1 MPFNRR
7 TFLTLTVSG
16 AAAASLGSLT
26 SCTRSRS
33 TATERQIGTLA
44 ESASVE
50 AVVPA
55 ARPSPAP
62 AGMKAPIRGDVRLAV
77 FSDINS
83 AYGST
88 DYIQEVTEAVRLIPE
103 WEPDLVLCAGDMV
116 AGQQRSL
123 TQPQIQAMWNSF
135 DQQVYAPLRQA
146 GVPFAFT
153 LGNHDASS
161 VISNGGYVYAL
172 ERDLAK
178 AYWTAPERTLGVEF
192 IDRSGFP
199 FYYTFV
205 QNDIFYL
212 VWDASSATISAQEL
226 AWAEQSLAS
235 EAAQQA
241 KLRLV
246 LGHLPFYAISQG
258 RDTPGEFMSNGD
270 QLRSQ
275 LESRNVH
282 TYICGH
288 HHAYYPGRVG
298 NLQFLHCGAL
308 GSGPRTLLGTTAA
321 ARHTLTILDITFDEA
336 ASNAASVVYTTY
348 DMTSKQE
355 VLPTE
360 LPESI
365 NGPTGQVLRQNALGS
380 V

>member
-1 MPFNRR
+1 MPLNRR
-7 TFLTLTVSG
+7 NFLVLTLSG
-16 AAAASLGSLT
+16 TAAAGISSLT

-33 TATERQIGTLA
+33 AATEGQATPAA
-44 ESASVE
+44 ESSSLVDA
-50 AVVPA
+50 AVPPV
-55 ARPSPAP
+55 RSSPAP
-62 AGMKAPIRGDVRLAV
+62 VGMKSPVKGDVRLAV
-77 FSDINS
+77 FSDLNN

-88 DYIQEVTEAVRLIPE
+88 DYIQEVTDAVRLISE

-116 AGQQRSL
+116 AGQKRSL
-123 TQPQIQAMWNSF
+123 TQAQIQAMWNGF
-135 DQQVYAPLRQA
+135 DQFVYAPIRQA
-146 GVPFAFT
+146 GLPFAFT

-161 VISNGGYVYAL
+161 VISNGGYAYAL

-178 AYWTAPERTLGVEF
+178 AYWTDSNRELGVEF
-192 IDRSGFP
+192 VDRSGFP
-199 FYYTFV
+199 FYYSFV

-212 VWDASSATISAQEL
+212 VWDASSATVSPQEI

-258 RDTPGEFMSNGD
+258 RDTPGEFLTD
-270 QLRSQ
+270 AEQLRSQ
-275 LESRNVH
+275 LESYNVH

-308 GSGPRTLLGTTAA
+308 GSGPRTWLGSTATA
-321 ARHTLTILDITFDEA
+321 IHTLTIMDITFDETA
-336 ASNAASVVYTTY
+336 LNGASVVYTTY
-348 DMTSKQE
+348 DMTTGEE
-355 VLPTE
+355 VLLSQ
-360 LPESI
+360 LPEAI
-365 NGPTGQVLRQNALGS
+365 NGPTGQVIRQGALG
-380 V
+380 

>member
-1 MPFNRR
+1 MPLNRR
-7 TFLTLTVSG
+7 NFLVFTLSG
-16 AAAASLGSLT
+16 TAAASISSLT

-33 TATERQIGTLA
+33 TATEGQA
-44 ESASVE
+44 APAVESSSQLE
-50 AVVPA
+50 AAVPA

-62 AGMKAPIRGDVRLAV
+62 AGMKAPVKGDVRLAV

-88 DYIQEVTEAVRLIPE
+88 DYIQEVTDAMRLLPA

-116 AGQQRSL
+116 AGQKRSL
-123 TQPQIQAMWNSF
+123 TQAQIQAMWNGF
-135 DQQVYAPLRQA
+135 DQLVYTPIRQA
-146 GVPFAFT
+146 GLPFAFT

-161 VISNGGYVYAL
+161 VVSNGGYVYAL

-178 AYWTAPERTLGVEF
+178 AYWTDPNRALGVEF
-192 IDRSGFP
+192 VDRSGFP
-199 FYYTFV
+199 FYYSFV

-212 VWDASSATISAQEL
+212 VWDASSATISSQEL

-258 RDTPGEFMSNGD
+258 RDTPGEFVSNGD

-275 LESRNVH
+275 LESYSVH

-288 HHAYYPGRVG
+288 HHAYYPGQVG

-308 GSGPRTLLGTTAA
+308 GSGPRTLLGSTAA
-321 ARHTLTILDITFDEA
+321 AMHTLTIMDITFDPTA
-336 ASNAASVVYTTY
+336 ANGTSVVYTTY
-348 DMTSKQE
+348 DMTSRQE
-355 VLPTE
+355 VLPTQ

-365 NGPTGQVLRQNALGS
+365 TGPTGQVLRQEMLGT
-380 V
+380 

>member
-1 MPFNRR
+1 MSLNRR
-7 TFLTLTVSG
+7 NFLALTLSG
-16 AAAASLGSLT
+16 TAAAGMSSLT
-26 SCTRSRS
+26 SCTRSHS
-33 TATERQIGTLA
+33 TATEGQA
-44 ESASVE
+44 APAAKPASQVE
-50 AVVPA
+50 TAVPA
-55 ARPSPAP
+55 VRPSPAP
-62 AGMKAPIRGDVRLAV
+62 AGMKAPVKGDVRLAV

-88 DYIQEVTEAVRLIPE
+88 DYIQEVTDAVRLLPE

-116 AGQQRSL
+116 AGQKRSL
-123 TQPQIQAMWNSF
+123 TQAQIQAMWHGF
-135 DQQVYAPLRQA
+135 DQFVYAPIRQA
-146 GVPFAFT
+146 GLPFAFT

-172 ERDLAK
+172 ERNLAK
-178 AYWTAPERTLGVEF
+178 AYWTDPNRALGVDF
-192 IDRSGFP
+192 VDRSGFP
-199 FYYTFV
+199 FYYSFV
-205 QNDIFYL
+205 QNDIFHL
-212 VWDASSATISAQEL
+212 VWDASSATISPQEL

-258 RDTPGEFMSNGD
+258 RDTPGEFVSNGD

-275 LESRNVH
+275 LESYNVH

-298 NLQFLHCGAL
+298 NLRFLHCGAL
-308 GSGPRTLLGTTAA
+308 GSGPRTLLGSTTAA
-321 ARHTLTILDITFDEA
+321 MHTLTILDITFDPTA
-336 ASNAASVVYTTY
+336 ANGASVVYTTY
-348 DMTSKQE
+348 DITSRQE
-355 VLPTE
+355 VLPTQ

-365 NGPTGQVLRQNALGS
+365 TGPTGQVLRQDL
-380 V
+380 